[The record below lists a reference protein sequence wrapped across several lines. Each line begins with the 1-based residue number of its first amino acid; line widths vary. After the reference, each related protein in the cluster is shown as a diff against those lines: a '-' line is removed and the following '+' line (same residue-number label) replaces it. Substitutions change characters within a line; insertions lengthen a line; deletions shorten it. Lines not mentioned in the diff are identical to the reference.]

1 MKIICSSLLS
11 QEKVD
16 HETLAYKMSLIL
28 HIYASTSKNI
38 SYIYIERE
46 REKFS
51 KQMEQKYMMLYQ
63 CNYDKKRLHWS
74 LSIAHDSLHHVEI
87 KSKGGKPLWCGG
99 QMKWSRETIIRKQS
113 KFALQQQI
121 INYTKQLL
129 VHL

>member
-1 MKIICSSLLS
+1 MKIICSSLLP

-87 KSKGGKPLWCGG
+87 KSKGGKPL
-99 QMKWSRETIIRKQS
+99 
-113 KFALQQQI
+113 
-121 INYTKQLL
+121 
-129 VHL
+129 